1 MPSEQIENYIKNIYK
16 LQSSEGKVTTTSLSK
31 NLNISPAS
39 VTEMVKKLAEE
50 GALTHT
56 PYKGVELTE
65 SGKLTALRIVRKH
78 RLWEMFLA
86 DVLKFSWDEI
96 DEEAERFEHIM
107 SEKMEDKID
116 EVLGYPKIDPH
127 GDPIPAKDGT
137 ITAAVSFPLVEA
149 SEGKIVRVLRVSDAD
164 SEMLQYVSSIGIGLN
179 KKIVIKQ
186 KMKFD
191 NSMLIAVNKKEI
203 NISEK
208 IAENIFVE
216 LARGKNDSSD

>member
-1 MPSEQIENYIKNIYK
+1 MPSEQIENYLKNIYK
-16 LQSSEGKVTTTSLSK
+16 LQSAEGKVTTTLLSK

-50 GALTHT
+50 GTLTHT

-65 SGKLTALRIVRKH
+65 SGKLSALRILRKH
-78 RLWEMFLA
+78 RLWEMFLV
-86 DVLKFSWDEI
+86 DILKFRWDEI
-96 DEEAERFEHIM
+96 DEEAEKFEHIM

-116 EVLGYPKIDPH
+116 EVLGYPKTDPH

-137 ITAAVSFPLVEA
+137 ITVAVSFPLNEA
-149 SEGKIVRVLRVSDAD
+149 DEGTSVRVLRVSDAD
-164 SEMLQYVSSIGIGLN
+164 SELLQYVSSIGIGLN
-179 KKIVIKQ
+179 KKIFIRQ

-191 NSMLIAVNKKEI
+191 NSMLITVNKKDI

-216 LARGKNDSSD
+216 LV